1 MIDYRCAMP
10 SELTS
15 KVFQTVDATDVDAF
29 VALFTEDGRLTFAN
43 DAPLVGRAAIAT
55 GLTAFYG
62 TIEGLHHHVVNDW
75 VVDGSTIVETAVTY
89 DRLDGRSVT
98 IPVVSIWHATDA
110 GMIDDYRVF
119 FDMDPVYAP

>member
-1 MIDYRCAMP
+1 
-10 SELTS
+10 
-15 KVFQTVDATDVDAF
+15 
-29 VALFTEDGRLTFAN
+29 
-43 DAPLVGRAAIAT
+43 
-55 GLTAFYG
+55 
-62 TIEGLHHHVVNDW
+62 VNDW

-119 FDMDPVYAP
+119 FDMDPVYAA